1 MKRLLAPL
9 TLLILLYACQP
20 DDDNQQPE
28 TPATSA
34 LTKSYSGDFLHDYF
48 TLQCDIVRTTPG
60 YLPTIAARAY
70 GYLGIAAY
78 ESVVYGIP
86 GAQSLAG
93 QVGGIDSG
101 SLPKPVSGE
110 IYNWALV
117 CNSASAAMMR
127 HMFGGNLTDE
137 NRARI
142 DMRELDNLANLG
154 YNVSPEIQD
163 RSVAYGVALAEALY
177 QISTTDGGHESYLDP
192 WQSPFTWVE
201 ADYCWIPT
209 GAQDLPLSPKWQ
221 YNRSFLSDIAAR
233 TQPGAHIP
241 FSSDPTSDFFAEAMD
256 VYNQVNNNVEEEIT
270 IAKYWAD
277 DPFTTCTPAGHT
289 FNILKQLLSESSATL
304 EKSAVAMAMMGVAEN
319 DAFISCWKSKYDYM
333 LIRPV
338 SYIKLY
344 IDSEF
349 ETVIG
354 TPPFPA
360 YTSGHSTEI
369 GAGTKIMAH
378 LFANNS
384 SGDYTFTDLSQMQYG
399 FQARTFDNFYTM
411 AEECALSRYY
421 AGIHYTMD
429 NAVGLDMDYAV
440 GEAVL
445 NEINWPQNIE

>member
-1 MKRLLAPL
+1 
-9 TLLILLYACQP
+9 
-20 DDDNQQPE
+20 
-28 TPATSA
+28 
-34 LTKSYSGDFLHDYF
+34 
-48 TLQCDIVRTTPG
+48 
-60 YLPTIAARAY
+60 
-70 GYLGIAAY
+70 
-78 ESVVYGIP
+78 
-86 GAQSLAG
+86 
-93 QVGGIDSG
+93 
-101 SLPKPVSGE
+101 
-110 IYNWALV
+110 
-117 CNSASAAMMR
+117 
-127 HMFGGNLTDE
+127 
-137 NRARI
+137 
-142 DMRELDNLANLG
+142 
-154 YNVSPEIQD
+154 
-163 RSVAYGVALAEALY
+163 
-177 QISTTDGGHESYLDP
+177 
-192 WQSPFTWVE
+192 
-201 ADYCWIPT
+201 
-209 GAQDLPLSPKWQ
+209 
-221 YNRSFLSDIAAR
+221 
-233 TQPGAHIP
+233 
-241 FSSDPTSDFFAEAMD
+241 MD

-429 NAVGLDMDYAV
+429 NAVGLDMGYAV